1 MLFWLY
7 WILTATLVFLTAREL
22 FHVRDWRLQL
32 SAALVLVPF
41 LLRVFLLK

>member
-7 WILTATLVFLTAREL
+7 WILTAVLVLLTVREI
-22 FHVRDWRLQL
+22 FHVRDWRTQL
-32 SAALVLVPF
+32 SAALVLIPF

>member
-1 MLFWLY
+1 MLFWIY
-7 WILTATLVFLTAREL
+7 WILTAVLVLLTAREL
-22 FHVRDWRLQL
+22 FNVRDWRVQL